1 MMSIPSNCK
10 AKHTTGGT
18 WRARKLFK
26 GLRASRES
34 GKKKGL
40 VPPAW
45 AKACARM
52 SRAYKNHPDYS
63 RWCNVC
69 TGDKIK
75 WGKS

>member
-1 MMSIPSNCK
+1 MEIK
-10 AKHTTGGT
+10 AKYKTGGLCKS
-18 WRARKLFK
+18 RKLFK

-40 VPPAW
+40 VPPTW

-52 SRAYKNHPDYS
+52 ARAYKTNPDYT
-63 RWCNVC
+63 RWCEMC

-75 WGKS
+75 WNK

>member
-1 MMSIPSNCK
+1 MATISNVK
-10 AKHTTGGT
+10 TKYTSGGT
-18 WRARKLFK
+18 WRARQLFK

-52 SRAYKNHPDYS
+52 SRAYKNHPDYN
-63 RWCNVC
+63 RWCMLC

-75 WGKS
+75 WSKN